1 MSNLKPCPFCGKKP
15 KVKINYGTHETGPRE
30 GERTKVYSVTCVNP
44 SCMIYNAEGLYFPR
58 NASAVKAWNTRM
70 VIKN

>member
-15 KVKINYGTHETGPRE
+15 KVKIDYGESKS
-30 GERTKVYSVTCVNP
+30 GERTNVYSVTCVNP
-44 SCMIYNAEGLYFPR
+44 SCIIYNAECLYFPR
-58 NASAVKAWNTRM
+58 NASAIKAWNTRM